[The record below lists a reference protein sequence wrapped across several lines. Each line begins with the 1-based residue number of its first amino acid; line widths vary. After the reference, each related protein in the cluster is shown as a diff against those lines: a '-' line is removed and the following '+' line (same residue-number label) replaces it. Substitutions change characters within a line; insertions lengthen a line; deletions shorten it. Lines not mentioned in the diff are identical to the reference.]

1 MQNIRSIQIHEESNE
16 ELLPGFSHDFPY
28 IASCAELDKYIEPA
42 TPWHWHRTVELFYM
56 ESGTLEYTTPN
67 GKWTFPAG
75 SGGFVNSNVLHTS
88 RVVPSGEETIQLLHL
103 FDSELLA
110 GVPTSRI
117 DAKYIQPLTSAT
129 GIEMI
134 ALSND
139 VPQQAALLEKIR
151 KAFDLDE
158 GSWGYEFTL
167 RHYLAEIWLELFEL
181 VRGDLEANSR
191 INPSDEKTKAMM
203 RFIHSHYQ
211 ESISVEDIAR
221 EAHISKRVCF
231 RLFQENLHMTPLEY
245 MTSYRLRKACQRLVD
260 TNESITQIAYNCGFG
275 SSSYFGKVFRERY
288 GCTPAAYRKS
298 WHDCDKNKHK

>member
-1 MQNIRSIQIHEESNE
+1 MKSIQHININNVNNE
-16 ELLPGFSHDFPY
+16 ELLPGFSQDFPY

-75 SGGFVNSNVLHTS
+75 SGGFINSNVLHTS
-88 RVVPSGEETIQLLHL
+88 KVIPSGEETVQLLHL

-117 DAKYIQPLTSAT
+117 DIKYIRPLTSAT

-134 ALSND
+134 ALSAD
-139 VPQQAALLEKIR
+139 VPEQAALLQKIR

-158 GSWGYEFTL
+158 NTWGYEFAL
-167 RHYLAEIWLELFEL
+167 RHQLTEIWLGLFEL
-181 VRGDLEANSR
+181 VRGDLESMPRLGAF
-191 INPSDEKTKAMM
+191 DEKLKAMLG
-203 RFIHSHYQ
+203 FIHAHYQ
-211 ESISVEDIAR
+211 DSISVEDIA
-221 EAHISKRVCF
+221 EASHISKRVCF
-231 RLFQENLHMTPLEY
+231 RLFKEILRTTPLEY
-245 MTSYRLRKACQRLVD
+245 LTAYRLRKACQKLAS
-260 TNESITQIAYNCGFG
+260 TNESVTQIAYSCGLG

-288 GCTPAAYRKS
+288 GCTPAVYRKN
-298 WHDCDKNKHK
+298 WHDRDKNTHK

>member
-16 ELLPGFSHDFPY
+16 ELLPGFSLDFPY
-28 IASCAELDKYIEPA
+28 IATCAELDKYIEPA

-88 RVVPSGEETIQLLHL
+88 KVIPSGEETIQLLHL

-110 GVPTSRI
+110 GVQTSRM
-117 DAKYIQPLTSAT
+117 DAKYIRPLISAT

-134 ALSND
+134 ALSSK

-158 GSWGYEFTL
+158 ASWGYEFAL
-167 RHYLAEIWLELFEL
+167 RHQLTEIWLELLEL
-181 VRGDLEANSR
+181 VRGDLEASPKL
-191 INPSDEKTKAMM
+191 NPSDEKMKAMM
-203 RFIHSHYQ
+203 RFIHAHYH
-211 ESISVEDIAR
+211 ESISVDDIAK

-245 MTSYRLRKACQRLVD
+245 MTSYRLRKACQRLAD
-260 TNESITQIAYNCGFG
+260 TNESITQIAYSCGLG
-275 SSSYFGKVFRERY
+275 SSSYFGKIFRERY
-288 GCTPAAYRKS
+288 GCTPAAYRKD

>member
-16 ELLPGFSHDFPY
+16 ELLPGFSQDFPY

-42 TPWHWHRTVELFYM
+42 IPWHWHRTVELFYM

-110 GVPTSRI
+110 GIPTSRV
-117 DAKYIQPLTSAT
+117 DAKYIRPLTSAT

-167 RHYLAEIWLELFEL
+167 RHYLTEIWLELFEL
-181 VRGDLEANSR
+181 VRGDLEANFR
-191 INPSDEKTKAMM
+191 INPSDEKMKAMM

-260 TNESITQIAYNCGFG
+260 TNESITQIAYSCGLG

-298 WHDCDKNKHK
+298 WHDCDKYKHK

>member
-1 MQNIRSIQIHEESNE
+1 MQKVRSIQIHEESSE
-16 ELLPGFSHDFPY
+16 ELLPGFSLDFPY

-117 DAKYIQPLTSAT
+117 DAKYIRPLTSAT

-167 RHYLAEIWLELFEL
+167 RHYLTEIWLELFEL

>member
-1 MQNIRSIQIHEESNE
+1 MQIIRSIQIHEASNE
-16 ELLPGFSHDFPY
+16 ELLPGFSQDFPY

-110 GVPTSRI
+110 GIPTSRV
-117 DAKYIQPLTSAT
+117 DAKYIRPLTSAT

-167 RHYLAEIWLELFEL
+167 RHYLTEIWLELFEL
-181 VRGDLEANSR
+181 VRSDLEANSR
-191 INPSDEKTKAMM
+191 INPSDEKMKAMM
-203 RFIHSHYQ
+203 HFIHSHYQ

-231 RLFQENLHMTPLEY
+231 RLFQENLYMTPLEY

-260 TNESITQIAYNCGFG
+260 TNESITQIAYNCGLG

>member
-16 ELLPGFSHDFPY
+16 ELLPGFSLDFPY

-110 GVPTSRI
+110 GVQASQI
-117 DAKYIQPLTSAT
+117 DAKYIRPLTSAT

-139 VPQQAALLEKIR
+139 IPQQAALLEKIR
-151 KAFDLDE
+151 MAFDLDE
-158 GSWGYEFTL
+158 DSWGYEFAL
-167 RHYLAEIWLELFEL
+167 RHQLTEIWLALLEL
-181 VRGDLEANSR
+181 VRGDLES
-191 INPSDEKTKAMM
+191 NPKFNASDEKMKAMM

-211 ESISVEDIAR
+211 ESISVEDIAK

-231 RLFQENLHMTPLEY
+231 RLFQENLHMTPVEY
-245 MTSYRLRKACQRLVD
+245 MTGYRLRKACQRLAD
-260 TNESITQIAYNCGFG
+260 TKEPITQIAYNCGLG
-275 SSSYFGKVFRERY
+275 SCSYFGKVFREHY

-298 WHDCDKNKHK
+298 WHDCDTKQHK

>member
-16 ELLPGFSHDFPY
+16 ELLPGFSQDFPY

-42 TPWHWHRTVELFYM
+42 IPWHWHRTVELFYM

-110 GVPTSRI
+110 GIPTSRV
-117 DAKYIQPLTSAT
+117 DAKYIRPLTSAT

-151 KAFDLDE
+151 KAFDLNE

-167 RHYLAEIWLELFEL
+167 RHYLTEIWLELFEL

-191 INPSDEKTKAMM
+191 INPSDEKMKAMM

-245 MTSYRLRKACQRLVD
+245 MTGYRLRKACQRLVD
-260 TNESITQIAYNCGFG
+260 TNESITQIAYNCGLG

-298 WHDCDKNKHK
+298 WHDCDKYKHK

>member
-16 ELLPGFSHDFPY
+16 ELLPGFSQDFPY

-42 TPWHWHRTVELFYM
+42 IPWHWHRTVELFYM

-110 GVPTSRI
+110 GIPTSRV
-117 DAKYIQPLTSAT
+117 DAKYIRPLTSAT

-167 RHYLAEIWLELFEL
+167 RHYLTEIWLELFEL

-191 INPSDEKTKAMM
+191 INPSDEKMKAMM

-260 TNESITQIAYNCGFG
+260 TNESITQIAYNCGLG

-298 WHDCDKNKHK
+298 WHDCDKYKHK

>member
-16 ELLPGFSHDFPY
+16 ELLPGFSQDFPY

-42 TPWHWHRTVELFYM
+42 IPWHWHRTVELFYM

-117 DAKYIQPLTSAT
+117 DAKYIRPLTSAT

-167 RHYLAEIWLELFEL
+167 RHQLTEIWLELFEL
-181 VRGDLEANSR
+181 VRGDLEANPK
-191 INPSDEKTKAMM
+191 INASDEKMKAMM
-203 RFIHSHYQ
+203 RFIHAHYH

>member
-16 ELLPGFSHDFPY
+16 ELLPGFSQDFPY
-28 IASCAELDKYIEPA
+28 IATCAELDKYIEPA

-56 ESGTLEYTTPN
+56 ESGILEYTTPN
-67 GKWTFPAG
+67 RKWTFSAG
-75 SGGFVNSNVLHTS
+75 SGGFINSNVLHAS
-88 RVVPSGEETIQLLHL
+88 KVIPSGEETIQLLHL

-110 GVPTSRI
+110 GVQTSRI
-117 DAKYIQPLTSAT
+117 DTKYIRPLTSAL

-151 KAFDLDE
+151 KAFELDE
-158 GSWGYEFTL
+158 DSWGYEFSL
-167 RHYLAEIWLELFEL
+167 RHQLTEIWLELFEI
-181 VRGDLEANSR
+181 VRGDLESSPKL
-191 INPSDEKTKAMM
+191 NPSDEKMKSMM
-203 RFIHSHYQ
+203 RFIHSHYH
-211 ESISVEDIAR
+211 EPISVEDIAK
-221 EAHISKRVCF
+221 EAHISKRGCF

-245 MTSYRLRKACQRLVD
+245 MTSYRLRRACQRLTD
-260 TNESITQIAYNCGFG
+260 TNESITQIAYNCGLG

-288 GCTPAAYRKS
+288 GCTPAAYRKD

>member
-16 ELLPGFSHDFPY
+16 ELLPGFSQDFPY

-42 TPWHWHRTVELFYM
+42 IPWHWHRTVELFYM

-67 GKWTFPAG
+67 GKWIFPAG

-117 DAKYIQPLTSAT
+117 DAKYIRPLTSAT

-167 RHYLAEIWLELFEL
+167 RHQLTEIWLELFEL
-181 VRGDLEANSR
+181 VRGDLEANPK
-191 INPSDEKTKAMM
+191 INASDEKMKAMM
-203 RFIHSHYQ
+203 RFIHAHYH

>member
-1 MQNIRSIQIHEESNE
+1 MQNIRSIQIHQESNE
-16 ELLPGFSHDFPY
+16 ELLPGFSLDFPY
-28 IASCAELDKYIEPA
+28 IATCAELDKYIEA
-42 TPWHWHRTVELFYM
+42 STPWHWHKTVELFYM

-110 GVPTSRI
+110 GVQTSRM
-117 DAKYIQPLTSAT
+117 DAKYIRPLISAT

-134 ALSND
+134 ALSSK

-158 GSWGYEFTL
+158 ASWGYEFAL
-167 RHYLAEIWLELFEL
+167 RHQLTEIWLELLEL
-181 VRGDLEANSR
+181 VRGDLEASPKL
-191 INPSDEKTKAMM
+191 NPSDEKMKAMM
-203 RFIHSHYQ
+203 RFIHAHYH
-211 ESISVEDIAR
+211 ESISVDDIAK

-245 MTSYRLRKACQRLVD
+245 MTSYRLRKACQRLAD
-260 TNESITQIAYNCGFG
+260 TNEPITQIAYNCGLG
-275 SSSYFGKVFRERY
+275 SSSYFGKMFRERY
-288 GCTPAAYRKS
+288 GCTPAAYRKE

>member
-16 ELLPGFSHDFPY
+16 ELLPGFSLDFPY

-110 GVPTSRI
+110 GVQASQI
-117 DAKYIQPLTSAT
+117 DAKYIRPLTSAT

-151 KAFDLDE
+151 KAFDLDD

-167 RHYLAEIWLELFEL
+167 RHYLTEIWLELFEL

-191 INPSDEKTKAMM
+191 INPSDEKMKAMM

-260 TNESITQIAYNCGFG
+260 TNESITQIAYNCGLG

-298 WHDCDKNKHK
+298 WHDCDKYKHK

>member
-16 ELLPGFSHDFPY
+16 ELLPGFSQDFPY

-42 TPWHWHRTVELFYM
+42 IPWHWHRTVELFYM

-110 GVPTSRI
+110 GIPTSRV
-117 DAKYIQPLTSAT
+117 DAKYIRPLTSAT

-134 ALSND
+134 ALYND

-167 RHYLAEIWLELFEL
+167 RHYLTEIWLELFEL

-191 INPSDEKTKAMM
+191 INPSDEKMKAMM

-260 TNESITQIAYNCGFG
+260 TNESITQIAYNCGLG

-298 WHDCDKNKHK
+298 WHDCDKYKHK

>member
-16 ELLPGFSHDFPY
+16 ELLPGFSLDFPY

-110 GVPTSRI
+110 GVQASQI
-117 DAKYIQPLTSAT
+117 DAKYIRPLTSAT

-151 KAFDLDE
+151 KAFDLDD

-167 RHYLAEIWLELFEL
+167 RHYLTEIWLDLFEL
-181 VRGDLEANSR
+181 VRGDLETNSKLTAA
-191 INPSDEKTKAMM
+191 DEKMKVIM

-211 ESISVEDIAR
+211 ESISVEDISK

-231 RLFQENLHMTPLEY
+231 RLFQENLHMTPVEY

-260 TNESITQIAYNCGFG
+260 TKEPITQIAYNCGLG
-275 SSSYFGKVFRERY
+275 SSSYFGKVFREHY
-288 GCTPAAYRKS
+288 GCTPAAYRKN
-298 WHDCDKNKHK
+298 WHDCDKNKHE

>member
-1 MQNIRSIQIHEESNE
+1 MQNVRSIQIHEESNE
-16 ELLPGFSHDFPY
+16 ELLPGFSLDFPY

-88 RVVPSGEETIQLLHL
+88 KVIPSGEETIQLLHL

-110 GVPTSRI
+110 GVQTSRM
-117 DAKYIQPLTSAT
+117 DAKYIRPLTSAT

-134 ALSND
+134 ALSSE

-167 RHYLAEIWLELFEL
+167 RHQLTEIWLELFEL
-181 VRGDLEANSR
+181 VRGDLEANPK
-191 INPSDEKTKAMM
+191 INASDEKMKAMM
-203 RFIHSHYQ
+203 RFIHAYYH
-211 ESISVEDIAR
+211 ESISVEDIAK

-245 MTSYRLRKACQRLVD
+245 MTSYRLRKACQRLAN
-260 TNESITQIAYNCGFG
+260 TNESITQIAYNCGLG
-275 SSSYFGKVFRERY
+275 SSSYFGKIFRERY
-288 GCTPAAYRKS
+288 GCTPAAYRKD